1 MTDQAE
7 KFKPKEAT
15 RLDSKVREASE
26 FETREAG
33 LHNEENKKIHD
44 QTQARHKI
52 GHSATDLMIPNQSA
66 GPSLEMVDEE
76 AGYVLTGKGYKPLV
90 PEDISKTY
98 KAILQDIPEVEDPA
112 LLPDKVAEATIEYY
126 RAKGMI
132 PDEGT
137 SSLEDL
143 QQQCTYSP
151 DDQQN
156 GSDSLPAISEDQA
169 VNYRIRERSDNGML
183 IETGIQE
190 LHQATEQQ
198 QKPLDWLAAA
208 QKIAQLPFDKQLQ
221 VIGAGLSAGINEYN
235 HQQRERSIGALI
247 GTVQG
252 VGTIAVNLA
261 KITDF
266 TAALIKGDKEA
277 AAHGGAEFGTAIG
290 ETIVGGVRL
299 FEGAHH
305 YLNDVGKAGYKGDY
319 TKVFRDIDNLGKHL
333 DKAWSELP
341 PREQTR
347 IISKL
352 GTELATDGLVGLGAA
367 KAAGRLPGQ
376 LTKILDT
383 ISTDAQRLHLAGKN
397 LSDRSVRAIKDAVDD
412 FLAPEFVTPDGQRI
426 KLGQLNRPGSDKPDT
441 SMLMSK
447 ADDVGGGKPENLG
460 PRRGRE
466 IEPVDEKEVV
476 NPIART
482 ASTEQKVAQL
492 MALSEQNKPLVERFL
507 KNVDTTFDTKSEI
520 SVKTPQDILDKAK
533 RPSIKETKE
542 WFDVEHVRDSL
553 RFKTPV
559 DNLKDLPEIVKH
571 LLDSGF
577 EVVKLDLDKLIKP
590 KGRGWRMAAIDLKA
604 PNGQILEYQ
613 LLPTEM
619 NAAGKIEHQMYKQWR
634 SKDVSKLNPAEL
646 NQKRE
651 VDAAAADLYTDAWE
665 SYLKRSGQTQET
677 IKEIIRKTNLV
688 LEQ

>member
-1 MTDQAE
+1 MTEQAE
-7 KFKPKEAT
+7 KFKTKELT
-15 RLDSKVREASE
+15 PLDSKVREASE

-112 LLPDKVAEATIEYY
+112 LLPDKVAEATIEYC

-132 PDEGT
+132 PDEAT

-169 VNYRIRERSDNGML
+169 MNYRIRERSDNGML

-190 LHQATEQQ
+190 LHQATEKQ

-221 VIGAGLSAGINEYN
+221 VIGAGLSSGVNEYN

-277 AAHGGAEFGTAIG
+277 AAQGGAEFGTALG

-305 YLNDVGKAGYKGDY
+305 YLNDVGKAGYEGDY
-319 TKVFRDIDNLGKHL
+319 TKVFRDIDNLGKHM

-341 PREQTR
+341 PREQAR

-466 IEPVDEKEVV
+466 IKPVDEKEVV
-476 NPIART
+476 NSIDRS
-482 ASTEQKVAQL
+482 ASQSEKVREL
-492 MALSEQNKPLVERFL
+492 RRLSKENEPLAKSFIESIDS
-507 KNVDTTFDTKSEI
+507 KYGTKSQI
-520 SVKTPQDILDKAK
+520 SFKQPVDIADKAS
-533 RPSIKETKE
+533 RPSIKADKP
-542 WFDVEHVRDSL
+542 WFDVEHIRDAL

-559 DNLKDLPEIVKH
+559 DDLRLLPRIIEDLMESQFEIINPDFEK
-571 LLDSGF
+571 LLT
-577 EVVKLDLDKLIKP
+577 P
-590 KGRGWRMAAIDLKA
+590 KARGWRMAAIDLKA
-604 PNGQILEYQ
+604 PNGQIIEFQ
-613 LLPTEM
+613 ILPREM
-619 NAAGKIEHQMYKQWR
+619 NEAGKIEHQMYKAVR
-634 SKDVSKLNPAEL
+634 GKDVEKLSHSEKVEL
-646 NQKRE
+646 LK
-651 VDAAAADLYTDAWE
+651 VDKAARNLYQEAWTN
-665 SYLKRSGQTQET
+665 YLARTGQTEAD
-677 IKEIIRKTNLV
+677 IRKSIEIAIEKLAK
-688 LEQ
+688 